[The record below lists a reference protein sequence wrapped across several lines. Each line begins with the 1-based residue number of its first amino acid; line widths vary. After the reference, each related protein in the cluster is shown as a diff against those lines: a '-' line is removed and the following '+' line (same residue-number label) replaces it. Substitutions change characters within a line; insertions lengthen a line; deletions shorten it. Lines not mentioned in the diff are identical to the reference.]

1 MNVAFYTLG
10 CKVNQFE
17 TQAIELMLSENGHT
31 VVDDYSIA
39 DVIVVNTCTVTS
51 TSDQKSRRMIRHFA
65 KTYPEARIAVCGCLS
80 QINPQSIKNID
91 GVHLISGTSDK
102 KTFAKS
108 IEDIFSVKQDGLTID
123 NALKRREFELLPS
136 GGLHGHTRAMLKI
149 EDGCTNF
156 CTYCIIP
163 YTRGPVRSMPLEEA
177 VSECAKLSDAGYKE
191 VVLTGIEISSY
202 GRDLSP
208 KLELTDIIATLC
220 KRFPSMRFR
229 LGSIEPRT
237 ITEDFCVKLKSFTN
251 LCPHFHLSLQSGCDS
266 TLERMK
272 RKYNSERFFE
282 SVTLL
287 NTYFP
292 DCAITTDLIVGF
304 PGEDEEEFLQTLSFI
319 EKCAFSSMH
328 IFPYSRRNGTPAA
341 SMDNQITKAEKALR
355 AKRAAAVADKLEKNY
370 LNRLIGTTHTVLFEE
385 ISDGMWRGHAPNYVS
400 VYVKSDGE
408 LHNCTEN
415 IKIVSTFRDGLLGEL
430 VRF

>member
-1 MNVAFYTLG
+1 MKVAFYTLG

-17 TQAIELMLSENGHT
+17 TQAIGLMLSENGHT
-31 VVDDYSIA
+31 VVNDYSVA

-51 TSDQKSRRMIRHFA
+51 TSDQKSRRMIRYFA
-65 KTYPEARIAVCGCLS
+65 KTYPDARIAVCGCLS
-80 QINPQSIKNID
+80 QINPQSIKSIE
-91 GVHLISGTSDK
+91 GVHIISGTSDK
-102 KTFAKS
+102 KDFAKA
-108 IEDIFSVKQDGLTID
+108 IEDVFAVKQKSLTID

-177 VSECAKLSDAGYKE
+177 ISECAKLSDSGYKE

-208 KLELTDIIATLC
+208 KLTLADIISTLC
-220 KRFPSMRFR
+220 GSFPSLRFR

-237 ITEDFCVKLKSFTN
+237 ITEDFCVKLKGFTN
-251 LCPHFHLSLQSGCDS
+251 LCPHFHLSLQSGCDK

-272 RKYNSERFFE
+272 RKYDSGRFYE

-287 NTYFP
+287 NEHFP

-304 PGEDEEEFLQTLSFI
+304 PGEDEEEFSQTLSFI
-319 EKCAFSSMH
+319 EKCAFASMH

-341 SMDNQITKAEKALR
+341 AMENQITKSEKASR
-355 AKRAAAVADKLEKNY
+355 AKRAAAAADKLEKNY
-370 LNRLIGTTHTVLFEE
+370 LSRLIGTTHTVLFEE

-400 VYVKSDGE
+400 VYVKSDSE
-408 LHNCTEN
+408 LHNRAES
-415 IKIVSTFRDGLLGEL
+415 IRIVSIFRDGVLGEL
-430 VRF
+430 N